1 MLEGLVVANHI
12 KRLGSTPFMRL
23 PATGLPIH
31 EADGNSTVVGEAA
44 TNLCNCV
51 QTNSTGI

>member
-1 MLEGLVVANHI
+1 MAAKHI
-12 KRLGSTPFMRL
+12 KRLGSTLVTEL
-23 PATGLPIH
+23 PATGLPVH
-31 EADGNSTVVGEAA
+31 EADGNSTVAGEAA